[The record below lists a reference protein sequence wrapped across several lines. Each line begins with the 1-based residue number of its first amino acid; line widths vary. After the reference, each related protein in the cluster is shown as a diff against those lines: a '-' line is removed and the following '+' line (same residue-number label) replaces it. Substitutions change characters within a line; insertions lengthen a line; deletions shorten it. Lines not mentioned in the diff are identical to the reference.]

1 MTVHAT
7 QHARTGHAL
16 PATQYR
22 LTHRFFRSVR
32 PNLLHGAGRVGP
44 LLTTTMASPSRPGY
58 ALGFSRET
66 ERRLLRCRASL
77 RAAIRERLE
86 SIALEAAK
94 PGRRLKQ
101 PGRKE
106 PPLRFYVYEGYRVVY
121 QVDEQTRRVVVLDL
135 TQVLS

>member
-1 MTVHAT
+1 
-7 QHARTGHAL
+7 
-16 PATQYR
+16 
-22 LTHRFFRSVR
+22 
-32 PNLLHGAGRVGP
+32 
-44 LLTTTMASPSRPGY
+44 
-58 ALGFSRET
+58 
-66 ERRLLRCRASL
+66 
-77 RAAIRERLE
+77 LE

-94 PGRRLKQ
+94 PGRRVKQ

>member
-1 MTVHAT
+1 MTVHVT
-7 QHARTGHAL
+7 QHARAGHAL
-16 PATQYR
+16 PTTQWR

-32 PNLLHGAGRVGP
+32 PNLLHGAGPVAP
-44 LLTTTMASPSRPGY
+44 LLTSTMASPLRPGY

>member
-1 MTVHAT
+1 
-7 QHARTGHAL
+7 
-16 PATQYR
+16 
-22 LTHRFFRSVR
+22 
-32 PNLLHGAGRVGP
+32 
-44 LLTTTMASPSRPGY
+44 MASPSRPGY

-94 PGRRLKQ
+94 PGRRVKQ